1 MKYII
6 TSVQY
11 GAPVNAGFL
20 ANMLTFAK
28 DKGVSNIHTFVMNG
42 KYKEEEILDKRI
54 FHAGISIIES
64 LRMNSN
70 LRGQDMKILAQQIN
84 PLTGLGFK
92 LSRDYSYVLP
102 SPKIRYLSLAS
113 TSSNPRALMT
123 TGSLTQPNYKEHTAQ
138 GRKAKEQHQYGFVY
152 IEVKNNKIFSSYQVE
167 ATKKGDFHYMN
178 ERYVS
183 GQKKEANPEALIL
196 GDWHTGDTCIKAR
209 KASLDMI
216 RHLKPKRVVLHD
228 LFNGHSINPH
238 EKGHLLSE
246 LKSYQ
251 QKRDSLDREMREVYK
266 EVWYLANQFPNVK
279 FLVAESNHDIFL
291 HRYIDSKDFM
301 YHPQNFLHALE
312 MIPYILKGTKPTLQ
326 IGLELIG
333 KLPSNFHFG
342 KEDEEC
348 RIRGVELL
356 THGHRGLSGSRGS
369 SLSFDKMNLKMI
381 TGHEHAPKL
390 YANGMCVGTNTK
402 LKLDYTKGPGAWS
415 HANGILYG
423 DGKYGLIPFIV

>member
-1 MKYII
+1 MKYLI

-20 ANMLTFAK
+20 ANMLAFAK
-28 DKGVSNIHTFVMNG
+28 DKGIDNIHTFVMNG

-54 FHAGISIIES
+54 FHAGISTIES

-70 LRGQDMKILAQQIN
+70 LRCQDMKILAQQIN

-92 LSRDYSYVLP
+92 LNRDYSYVLP

-113 TSSNPRALMT
+113 TSNNPRALMT
-123 TGSLTQPNYKEHTAQ
+123 TGSLTHGNYKEHTAQ

-152 IEVKNNKIFSSYQVE
+152 VEVKNNKIFSTYQVE

-178 ERYVS
+178 ERYVGGRKVS
-183 GQKKEANPEALIL
+183 SQPEALVL
-196 GDWHTGDTCIKAR
+196 GDWHTGDTCLKAR

-216 RHLKPKRVVLHD
+216 RQLKPKRVILHD

-246 LKSYQ
+246 LRSYQ
-251 QKRDSLDREMREVYK
+251 QKRDSLDRELKEVYK
-266 EVWYLANQFPNVK
+266 EVCYLANQFPHVK

-291 HRYIDSKDFM
+291 HRYLDSKDFM
-301 YHPQNFLHALE
+301 YQPQNFLFALE
-312 MIPYILKGTKPTLQ
+312 MIPNILKGNKPTLQ
-326 IGLELIG
+326 IGLELVG
-333 KLPSNFHFG
+333 KIPSNFHFG

-356 THGHRGLSGSRGS
+356 YHGHRGVSGSRGTS
-369 SLSFDKMNLKMI
+369 NSFDKLNLRMI

-390 YANGMCVGTNTK
+390 YANGMVVGTNTR
-402 LKLDYTKGPGAWS
+402 LKLDYTKGVGAWMNC
-415 HANGILYG
+415 NGILYS
-423 DGKYGLIPFIV
+423 DGKYGLIPFVV